1 MELLYCGQERWLCLK
16 GNVSSV
22 SDTRL
27 SAKFTLSS
35 KRPAQ
40 YSITQRINE
49 LYSAELKY
57 GNNCWSAEAGT
68 AWLSGDEFSVTT
80 QTPWEGEG
88 RTFLF
93 SAFLWKNWVGM
104 KWTNFLGI
112 ILSSNVSSAR
122 NDHQADK
129 TYTPF
134 TPAKHVLLNW
144 FSLNENYKQRTEK
157 LDFPLDSSTS

>member
-1 MELLYCGQERWLCLK
+1 MELLYCGQEGWLCLK
-16 GNVSSV
+16 DNVSSV
-22 SDTRL
+22 SDTSL

-35 KRPAQ
+35 KLLAQ

-57 GNNCWSAEAGT
+57 GNNCWSAEART
-68 AWLSGDEFSVTT
+68 AWPSGDEFSVTA

-122 NDHQADK
+122 YDHQADK
-129 TYTPF
+129 TY
-134 TPAKHVLLNW
+134 LLLRNLTLHIVM
-144 FSLNENYKQRTEK
+144 SVENSDRI
-157 LDFPLDSSTS
+157 

>member
-22 SDTRL
+22 SDTSV

-68 AWLSGDEFSVTT
+68 AWLSGDEFSFTA
-80 QTPWEGEG
+80 QTLWEGEG

-93 SAFLWKNWVGM
+93 SVFLWKNWVGM

-129 TYTPF
+129 T
-134 TPAKHVLLNW
+134 
-144 FSLNENYKQRTEK
+144 
-157 LDFPLDSSTS
+157 